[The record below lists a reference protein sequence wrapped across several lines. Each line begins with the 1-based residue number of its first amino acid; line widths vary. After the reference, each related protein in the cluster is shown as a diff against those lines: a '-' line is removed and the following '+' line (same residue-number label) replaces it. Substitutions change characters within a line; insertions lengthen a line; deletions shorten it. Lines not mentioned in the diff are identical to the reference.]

1 LKDEIPKL
9 SYLNQLGVP
18 QFTEKKIPSILA
30 ADAKHHL
37 LPGSDL
43 WMWAHGLIQ
52 TLLEDVP
59 RAHHDYS
66 IITQNWHKQNFMP
79 IYDAVMQSHL
89 KQSQDSPQIWKIM
102 DTFLVVEDPV
112 IEAQQ
117 EQIREFI
124 KIYFNSQRNIANHR
138 LRVSAEL
145 SPYLVS
151 ALCFRSQSD
160 CFNLD
165 IATWEKQTMV
175 LKKEMADSNSA
186 YHRLVTGTMRDIG
199 AHLKENKTILRW
211 CPIWRLCR
219 VDPGRI
225 NLAADALAKN
235 LYPALWDK
243 NKVVDEDYLEVRIRM
258 ADKASGY
265 RRS

>member
-1 LKDEIPKL
+1 
-9 SYLNQLGVP
+9 
-18 QFTEKKIPSILA
+18 
-30 ADAKHHL
+30 
-37 LPGSDL
+37 
-43 WMWAHGLIQ
+43 MWAHGLIQ
-52 TLLEDVP
+52 TLLTDVP
-59 RAHHDYS
+59 RAHHAYAG
-66 IITQNWHKQNFMP
+66 IVQGWRQENFTP

-89 KQSQDSPQIWKIM
+89 KQDQDMPIWKIM
-102 DTFLVVEDPV
+102 DTFVVVEDPV

-117 EQIREFI
+117 ELIRDFL
-124 KIYFNSQRNIANHR
+124 KVFFNSQRNIANHR
-138 LRVSAEL
+138 LRVTADL

-165 IATWEKQTMV
+165 IATWEKQTMA

-186 YHRLVTGTMRDIG
+186 YHRLVTGTMSDIG

-235 LYPALWDK
+235 MYPNLWDA